1 MADIVTPEGKLTDK
15 QSRFVTEFLI
25 DFDATK
31 AAIRAGYALK
41 RASEQ
46 GYQLLHKT
54 TVQSAIRRKQRETEE
69 RLDITRDDIVK
80 GLWTEA
86 TREGDGTSQ
95 AARVSAWMGVAK
107 ILGHVTDRREV
118 TGRITHSTHIMARFE
133 NMSVE
138 QLDAIAN
145 GTAFGEQNSNV
156 IDGTAVSIADDY
168 DGELALTEPSE
179 SA

>member
-1 MADIVTPEGKLTDK
+1 MADIVTPDGKLTDK
-15 QSRFVTEFLI
+15 QARFVTEFLI

-31 AAIRAGYALK
+31 AATRAGYSS
-41 RASEQ
+41 RTSSEQ

-54 TVQSAIRRKQRETEE
+54 TVQGAIRRKQRETEE
-69 RLDITRDDIVK
+69 RLDLTRDDIVK

-118 TGRITHSTHIMARFE
+118 TGHVTTTHVTHT
-133 NMSVE
+133 
-138 QLDAIAN
+138 LAN
-145 GTAFGEQNSNV
+145 LSEAELLSLIEPDDEHSENV
-156 IDGTAVSIADDY
+156 IE
-168 DGELALTEPSE
+168 GEYVALPEP
-179 SA
+179 